1 MHLHRAGLATEG
13 RSALTRLVFRD
24 ELILLTAGNGA
35 GSDLIGH
42 GLNHRIGTDG
52 RVEDSGILFR
62 SRLELREGLELGN
75 FARDEAAFLQ
85 EALDFSGSR
94 VDTGGTDTVTRKD
107 SFCRMAATLSSSP
120 PLPKVQKGTTFFPV
134 KSTWSRIVAIGFA

>member
-107 SFCRMAATLSSSP
+107 LGLREFLPDGGDTLFQSAAAE
-120 PLPKVQKGTTFFPV
+120 GA
-134 KSTWSRIVAIGFA
+134 WSRIVAIGFA